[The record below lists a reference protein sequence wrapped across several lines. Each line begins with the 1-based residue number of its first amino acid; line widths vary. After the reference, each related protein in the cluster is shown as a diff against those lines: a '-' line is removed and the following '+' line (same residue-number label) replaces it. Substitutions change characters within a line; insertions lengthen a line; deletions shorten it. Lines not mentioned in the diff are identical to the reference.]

1 MFRIFLLL
9 KCNIH
14 WWILPEALKQVLLWQ
29 FLKSDFS
36 NSIML
41 STFIIWK
48 YTLRKSF
55 PFLCIYSLMYIK
67 TESWNLILFY
77 NFNSLLTC
85 ILLSKLSPIWP
96 VGFLSSWPL
105 CPLCEASII
114 FQGLP
119 YFIPQEY
126 LWGIVCTLSVS
137 EFPVYIMP
145 SLISKILKSH
155 GPLPACLSY
164 SLFFLTTPTPHPL
177 EFHMH
182 TSLSSKLPFL
192 EELKH

>member
-1 MFRIFLLL
+1 MCLLCTHFIRLGPASIFERRFFD
-9 KCNIH
+9 H
-14 WWILPEALKQVLLWQ
+14 
-29 FLKSDFS
+29 FLRLQSIWCLRCHQMLF
-36 NSIML
+36 IML
-41 STFIIWK
+41 VWI
-48 YTLRKSF
+48 YTCYYNKRKCF
-55 PFLCIYSLMYIK
+55 
-67 TESWNLILFY
+67 WNLILFY